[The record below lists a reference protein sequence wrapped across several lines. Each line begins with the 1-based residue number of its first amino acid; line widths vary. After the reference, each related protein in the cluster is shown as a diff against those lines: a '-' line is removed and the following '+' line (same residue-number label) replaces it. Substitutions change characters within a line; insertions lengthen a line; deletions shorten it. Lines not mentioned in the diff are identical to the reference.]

1 MNTFNQKSYKSP
13 LLSIC
18 ALLFSII
25 TLGIY
30 FFPDMSF
37 FKMLLPVAFLFSL
50 TLDIAALKFSS
61 KKIAIASIFVL
72 LILVVFSVKSIL
84 YIYMPIPDAI
94 ADL

>member
-1 MNTFNQKSYKSP
+1 MNTINQESSKSP
-13 LLSIC
+13 LLSIG

-25 TLGIY
+25 TLGIF
-30 FFPDMSF
+30 FFPSMSY
-37 FKMLLPVAFLFSL
+37 FKILLPIAFLFSL
-50 TLDIAALKFSS
+50 TLDIAALQLSS